1 MKRELGIGYCGLI
14 CALCSSNKNCL
25 GCKSGACKGKD
36 TCKCFKCCQEK
47 GFSFCHE
54 CDQFPCMDSILIKKR
69 IRLFNLLVKDYG
81 EEHILD
87 CLERNER
94 LGIQYHYPDR
104 EIGDYDL
111 TDENEIRRLVLD
123 GKE

>member
-14 CALCSSNKNCL
+14 CALCSSNENCL

-36 TCKCFKCCQEK
+36 TCKCFKCCREK

-54 CDQFPCMDSILIKKR
+54 CEKFPCMDSILIKKR
-69 IRLFNLLVKDYG
+69 IRIFNLLVKEYG
-81 EEHILD
+81 EDHILN
-87 CLERNER
+87 CLERNEQA
-94 LGIQYHYPDR
+94 GVQYHYPHQ
-104 EIGDYDL
+104 EIGDYDRS
-111 TDENEIRRLVLD
+111 TEDEIRSMVLY